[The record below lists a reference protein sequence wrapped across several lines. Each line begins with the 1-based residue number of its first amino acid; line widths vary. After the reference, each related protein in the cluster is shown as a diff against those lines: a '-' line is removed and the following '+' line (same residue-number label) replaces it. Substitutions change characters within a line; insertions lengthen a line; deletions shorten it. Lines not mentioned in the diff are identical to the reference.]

1 MLRKDGGDMTRFIYA
16 TIFCLILFGALPVSS
31 VSGQQSRNNIPTTG
45 PWDSDYQR
53 QKGQEQ
59 DARNSI
65 AHGPD
70 GSIRGSRMD
79 YSRYGAINFRMT
91 AILIEEQEK
100 ALRPEKADL
109 AANAQFLKQPH
120 AGLVRLLPAKAGKV
134 VSVEKLGKEGKPV
147 TFPGGGAFYSF
158 TKLNHVPDV
167 WSDLKF
173 IDGGFEVAF
182 GQEVL
187 GALTMLGDVPLDSV
201 TIENPAVSL
210 LAKYAPP
217 SKVKQA
223 KGEYERFKKGV
234 SLENHLFKTT
244 LPVQKNMTYALRS
257 IAYDRADLLIA
268 FRVLKQETDGSI
280 LLLWKRIEKFP
291 TPKLKA

>member
-1 MLRKDGGDMTRFIYA
+1 MIRFIYA
-16 TIFCLILFGALPVSS
+16 ASLCLILFGALPVSS
-31 VSGQQSRNNIPTTG
+31 VSGQQSRNNMPTSG
-45 PWDSDYQR
+45 PYNSAEAA

-59 DARNSI
+59 DVRNSI
-65 AHGPD
+65 ARGPE
-70 GSIRGSRMD
+70 GSGSGSHID
-79 YSRYGAINFRMT
+79 YSRYGAINFKMT

-100 ALRPEKADL
+100 TLRPAKTDL

-134 VSVEKLGKEGKPV
+134 VSVEKLGKEGPPV

-173 IDGGFEVAF
+173 IDGEFEVAF
-182 GQEVL
+182 GPEVL
-187 GALTMLGDVPLDSV
+187 GALTMLGDVPLDSL
-201 TIENPAVSL
+201 TIENPALSL

-217 SKVKQA
+217 SNVKQA
-223 KGEYERFKKGV
+223 KSEYERFKKGV
-234 SLENHLFKTT
+234 SLENYLFKTAF
-244 LPVQKNMTYALRS
+244 PVQQNMTYALRS
-257 IAYDRADLLIA
+257 IAYDRSDLLVA
-268 FRVLKQETDGSI
+268 FRMLRRETDGSVLI
-280 LLLWKRIEKFP
+280 LWKRIEKFP